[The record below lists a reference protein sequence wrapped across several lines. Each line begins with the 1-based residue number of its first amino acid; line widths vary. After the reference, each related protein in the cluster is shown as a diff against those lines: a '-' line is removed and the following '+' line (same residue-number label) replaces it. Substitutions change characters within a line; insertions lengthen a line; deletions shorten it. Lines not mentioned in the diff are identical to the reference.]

1 MLKTSDVK
9 VLFWGAFIGGAV
21 SSLIKT
27 GTEGNMPPRVPGEI
41 SPPAANIDA
50 WLGWAGI
57 NSHSLDFIYQGVTMS
72 GAAMIYHWFFSFLFA
87 FLYVAVSFYTP
98 KIRLWYGA
106 AYGLLITLIMHGFL
120 IPALGFRHPVYL
132 NGATGWIWR
141 LNGYEFWSELIGH
154 VLWSMSIELSL
165 IAVLAVLGKPLKGLW
180 NK

>member
-1 MLKTSDVK
+1 
-9 VLFWGAFIGGAV
+9 
-21 SSLIKT
+21 
-27 GTEGNMPPRVPGEI
+27 
-41 SPPAANIDA
+41 
-50 WLGWAGI
+50 
-57 NSHSLDFIYQGVTMS
+57 MS